1 MSSKIYLVAAL
12 ALAAAPCFGSTIAVT
27 NFSFE
32 TLPGAALA
40 CAGAGCGYTSGAIPG
55 WSVSGGLVSG
65 QFQPGNPANT
75 LYYTSVPASDGI
87 TEAYI
92 NSGVF
97 SQTVGG
103 TVVLGEVYTLL
114 VDIGWRLDAGF
125 TGSADLLING
135 HTYAATGTTPAQGTW
150 STYTVTYTGLA
161 ADVGRSITIDL
172 NSSGSQGNFDNVRL
186 DGTLGESGVPEPA
199 SFLLIGPALIALGL
213 RMKRIARP

>member
-1 MSSKIYLVAAL
+1 
-12 ALAAAPCFGSTIAVT
+12 
-27 NFSFE
+27 
-32 TLPGAALA
+32 
-40 CAGAGCGYTSGAIPG
+40 
-55 WSVSGGLVSG
+55 
-65 QFQPGNPANT
+65 
-75 LYYTSVPASDGI
+75 
-87 TEAYI
+87 
-92 NSGVF
+92 VF